1 MNEEKVEEVLEE
13 KEETVKQE
21 EKPVEEKKL
30 NRKERR
36 ALNSKRG
43 GDSQNSQGKNRGH
56 TNRISEKPKAR
67 RR

>member
-1 MNEEKVEEVLEE
+1 MNEEKVEEEV
-13 KEETVKQE
+13 KEEPKQE

-43 GDSQNSQGKNRGH
+43 GDSQNSQGKNKGH